1 MWNLLDRYVGA
12 GILAAST
19 VVANVCPFTAGH
31 NEGKTLYD
39 DIPDQAQALMHRLRV
54 VTLNALGNPKKVG
67 GFGGGVRKWI
77 KKRLRP
83 HPRELWTNF
92 KGEIDDACV
101 HLCLFTSV
109 TKRNFVRAKWFDHF
123 DHLVRFISGRRGAG
137 AKLKNLLTKQGKF
150 DDALAKRMEED
161 HRKLCKA
168 NAALYGFGGKYE
180 TQNQRDARKDHQF
193 GGKHE
198 TQNQRDARKDHQFGG
213 KHETQNQKDHSFG
226 GKYESQKQK
235 DARCRGRKFGTRGTY
250 GFYGTVGLNVPPGA
264 KCRVCGCDIGTG
276 RALTLNTGS
285 HNVQPQ
291 GIYICAGKCKK
302 RIAFN
307 MDQLKLMIK
316 ACNEHK
322 RVKGGVRGFVNS
334 FIELWHKKK
343 KKKKKTKKTTTTK
356 KKPKG
361 KGKKK

>member
-39 DIPDQAQALMHRLRV
+39 DIPDQAQVMHRLRV

-123 DHLVRFISGRRGAG
+123 DHLVRFISGRRGA
-137 AKLKNLLTKQGKF
+137 
-150 DDALAKRMEED
+150 ALAKRMEED

-168 NAALYGFGGKYE
+168 NAALYGEPEGSPVRGE
-180 TQNQRDARKDHQF
+180 ARDAEPEGRRKDQQLR
-193 GGKHE
+193 GE
-198 TQNQRDARKDHQFGG
+198 ARAA
-213 KHETQNQKDHSFG
+213 EP
-226 GKYESQKQK
+226 E
-235 DARCRGRKFGTRGTY
+235 GRKHHQE
-250 GFYGTVGLNVPPGA
+250 PE
-264 KCRVCGCDIGTG
+264 
-276 RALTLNTGS
+276 GS
-285 HNVQPQ
+285 LVILRN
-291 GIYICAGKCKK
+291 C
-302 RIAFN
+302 
-307 MDQLKLMIK
+307 
-316 ACNEHK
+316 
-322 RVKGGVRGFVNS
+322 
-334 FIELWHKKK
+334 
-343 KKKKKTKKTTTTK
+343 
-356 KKPKG
+356 
-361 KGKKK
+361 

>member
-39 DIPDQAQALMHRLRV
+39 DIPDRAQDLMHRLRV

-109 TKRNFVRAKWFDHF
+109 TKRNFVRAKWFDQF
-123 DHLVRFISGRRGAG
+123 DHLVRFISDKRGAG
-137 AKLKNLLTKQGKF
+137 EKLKRLLTKKGKF
-150 DDALAKRMEED
+150 DEALAKRMEED

-180 TQNQRDARKDHQF
+180 TQ
-193 GGKHE
+193 
-198 TQNQRDARKDHQFGG
+198 
-213 KHETQNQKDHSFG
+213 
-226 GKYESQKQK
+226 KQK
-235 DARCRGRKFGTRGTY
+235 DTRASNRAKIGTRVGKI
-250 GFYGTVGLNVPPGA
+250 GLNVPPGA

-276 RALTLNTGS
+276 RALTLLTGD
-285 HNVQPQ
+285 HVVQPR
-291 GIYICAGKCKK
+291 GSYRCTGKCNKY
-302 RIAFN
+302 IAFN
-307 MDQLKLMIK
+307 MDQLKVMLK
-316 ACNEHK
+316 PCNKHK
-322 RVKGGVRGFVNS
+322 RLKGGVRGFMNS
-334 FIELWHKKK
+334 FVELWHKKK
-343 KKKKKTKKTTTTK
+343 KKELKGKRKKK
-356 KKPKG
+356 
-361 KGKKK
+361 

>member
-198 TQNQRDARKDHQFGG
+198 TQNQ
-213 KHETQNQKDHSFG
+213 KDHSFG

-276 RALTLNTGS
+276 RALTLLTGD
-285 HNVQPQ
+285 HVVQPR
-291 GIYICAGKCKK
+291 GSYRCTGKCNKY
-302 RIAFN
+302 IAFN
-307 MDQLKLMIK
+307 MDQLKVMLK
-316 ACNEHK
+316 PCNKHK
-322 RVKGGVRGFVNS
+322 RLKGGVRGFMNS
-334 FIELWHKKK
+334 FVELWHKKK
-343 KKKKKTKKTTTTK
+343 KKELKGKRKKK
-356 KKPKG
+356 
-361 KGKKK
+361 